1 MQNLTPVL
9 SAVGIYAALNMAIL
23 LWIAFETGRLRGK
36 YKVSIGDG
44 GVKHLVRII
53 RGHANAVENMPMF
66 FVHAAHRRPDLG
78 MPVLSGT
85 RARRWCSPSAAA
97 LHAWHFIQEDAPGW
111 QRGGGFGLSFLAQVV
126 LLIGLLGHGLW
137 MLAG

>member
-1 MQNLTPVL
+1 MENLTPAL

-23 LWIAFETGRLRGK
+23 LWIAAATSRLRGK
-36 YKVSIGDG
+36 HKVSIGDG

-53 RGHANAVENMPMF
+53 RGHANAIENMPMF
-66 FVHAAHRRPDLG
+66 LIMLAVAALLG
-78 MPVLSGT
+78 MPALAVHGLGLIFSIG
-85 RARRWCSPSAAA
+85 RA

-137 MLAG
+137 MMAG

>member
-23 LWIAFETGRLRGK
+23 LWIAVETGRLRGK
-36 YKVSIGDG
+36 HKVSIGDG
-44 GVKHLVRII
+44 GVKHLIRII

-66 FVHAAHRRPDLG
+66 FIMFLIAALIG
-78 MPVLSGT
+78 MPVL
-85 RARRWCSPSAAA
+85 AAHVLGLVFTIGRG

-111 QRGGGFGLSFLAQVV
+111 QRGGGFTLSFLAQLV
-126 LLIGLLGHGLW
+126 LLAGLVGHGLW
-137 MLAG
+137 TLAG